1 MVQVQS
7 NRVAPLPDQ
16 LTSTTGGP
24 GWAEV
29 CRKRETTA
37 TEGWARPEAAV
48 NSASQPRPVWG
59 SSQAG
64 LGAQRKQDHGEED
77 EARAGDALCR

>member
-1 MVQVQS
+1 M
-7 NRVAPLPDQ
+7 
-16 LTSTTGGP
+16 
-24 GWAEV
+24 

-48 NSASQPRPVWG
+48 NSTSQPRPVWG
-59 SSQAG
+59 SRQAG

-77 EARAGDALCR
+77 EACAGDALCR